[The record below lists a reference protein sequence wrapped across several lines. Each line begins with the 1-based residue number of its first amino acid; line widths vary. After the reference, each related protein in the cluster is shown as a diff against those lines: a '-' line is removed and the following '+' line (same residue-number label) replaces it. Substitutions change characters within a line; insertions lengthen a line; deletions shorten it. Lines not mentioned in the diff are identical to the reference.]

1 MSMFDQGDISG
12 FMQNMSVILQPEATT
27 DKFGDITQMPND
39 LIQELNQLED
49 NSQLSHGIV
58 NRIFDR
64 DMRQDF
70 PDANEQQQSSLMIF
84 DDEE

>member
-1 MSMFDQGDISG
+1 MFDQGDISG

-49 NSQLSHGIV
+49 NSQLSYGIV